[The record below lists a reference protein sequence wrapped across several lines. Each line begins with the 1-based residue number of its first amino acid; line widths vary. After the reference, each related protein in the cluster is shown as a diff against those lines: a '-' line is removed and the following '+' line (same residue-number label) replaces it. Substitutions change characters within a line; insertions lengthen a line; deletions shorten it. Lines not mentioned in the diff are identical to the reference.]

1 MWQSPG
7 CAQPGGTGLRESGR
21 IRAPRWMLLWDNTR
35 QGIQGW
41 DVLQGG
47 QRAEVA
53 EVKVTSWGSGRI
65 WAGLGAAPAA
75 PCSSLQL
82 PAPGTA
88 CSLLPVPRAWH
99 GRAGKEQPGSGGLGS
114 TRAFLWFWGGGDPR
128 VKPHSH
134 FQGAGSSLGAL
145 CGKSQLLGTLSPGL
159 GGCSGS
165 ALLERDGSKLETP
178 NPGIFP
184 LRFLFWSCCTSWSK
198 RSCS

>member
-1 MWQSPG
+1 M
-7 CAQPGGTGLRESGR
+7 
-21 IRAPRWMLLWDNTR
+21 
-35 QGIQGW
+35 
-41 DVLQGG
+41 
-47 QRAEVA
+47 
-53 EVKVTSWGSGRI
+53 
-65 WAGLGAAPAA
+65 
-75 PCSSLQL
+75 
-82 PAPGTA
+82 
-88 CSLLPVPRAWH
+88 
-99 GRAGKEQPGSGGLGS
+99 
-114 TRAFLWFWGGGDPR
+114 RAFLWFWGGGDPR
-128 VKPHSH
+128 VKPHSR